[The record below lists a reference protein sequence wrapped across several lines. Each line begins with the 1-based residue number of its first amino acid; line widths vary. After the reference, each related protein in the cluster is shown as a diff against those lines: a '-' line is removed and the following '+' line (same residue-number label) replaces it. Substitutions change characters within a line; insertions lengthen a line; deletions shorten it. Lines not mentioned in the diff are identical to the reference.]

1 MEKITDMVELKTRLL
16 EMLENGIE
24 VDNGEYRK
32 MDFLDYYELTDI
44 NPRSIYQEISSCV
57 SLTPHERQVL
67 VTFAKRS
74 SSLGANLSK
83 EQLENLV
90 KNEKLVIKGQVITDE
105 IKQEAIRYLEE
116 NNLPFRYIVYQTYIR
131 RVANQMAEEM
141 KRD

>member
-1 MEKITDMVELKTRLL
+1 MEKITDMVELKNRLL
-16 EMLENGIE
+16 EMLERGIE

-44 NPRSIYQEISSCV
+44 NPRNIYQEISSCV

-90 KNEKLVIKGQVITDE
+90 KNEKLVIMGQVITDE